1 MQFPPE
7 EGLLIIFYESG
18 MIGGECEHVATL
30 VWRRRIKSDGCVM
43 WNVCK
48 AEEATLDVKYSVL

>member
-1 MQFPPE
+1 MQFPSE

-18 MIGGECEHVATL
+18 MIGGKCEHVATI

-43 WNVCK
+43 SNVCK

>member
-1 MQFPPE
+1 MQFPSE

-18 MIGGECEHVATL
+18 MIEEKSEHVATI
-30 VWRRRIKSDGCVM
+30 VWRQRIKSDGCVM
-43 WNVCK
+43 SNVCK